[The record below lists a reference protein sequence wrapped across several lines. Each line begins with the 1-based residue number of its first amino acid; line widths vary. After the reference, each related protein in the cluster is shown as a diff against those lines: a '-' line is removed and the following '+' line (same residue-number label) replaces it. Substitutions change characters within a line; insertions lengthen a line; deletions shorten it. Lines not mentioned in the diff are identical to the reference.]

1 MKFSTV
7 VPWHPRTLALW
18 SLGNLALCLALASPA
33 AADVTTKHKSS
44 GKGMG
49 GMMSGEMTQYVKG
62 LKMRT
67 DQNIGGQETTTIMD
81 VAAKQ
86 MIVLN
91 HAKKEA
97 TVFDMTSMSA
107 NLAKLPVSEIK
118 ASITPTAQTRQ
129 IAGATCTVY
138 DVKVTAPMSMR
149 ADAGMTLVMGGPH
162 CLVKNGPGQADYT
175 ALYRA
180 VAKNGFFIGDPAQA
194 NVQPAQ
200 AKAMTEM
207 YSKMAELGVPYA
219 AEMNITFEGS
229 GPMAAM
235 MSKMGGNSFG
245 NEITSVS
252 TAPIPD
258 STFEVPA
265 GYKVN
270 KRP

>member
-1 MKFSTV
+1 MKFSI
-7 VPWHPRTLALW
+7 AL
-18 SLGNLALCLALASPA
+18 LCLALASPA
-33 AADVTTKHKSS
+33 AADVTTKHKSG

-67 DQNIGGQETTTIMD
+67 DQNLGGHETTTIID
-81 VAAKQ
+81 VAGKQ

-97 TVFDMTSMSA
+97 DIFDMTKMSE
-107 NLAKLPVSEIK
+107 NLSKIPISDIK
-118 ASITPTAQTRQ
+118 SSITPTGQTRQ

-138 DVKVTAPMSMR
+138 DVRVTAPMAMG
-149 ADAGMTLVMGGPH
+149 ADAGFTLVMTGPH
-162 CLVKNGPGQADYT
+162 CLVKNGPGQADYKV
-175 ALYRA
+175 LYRA
-180 VAKNGFFIGDPAQA
+180 IAESGFFFGDPRQAKAQ
-194 NVQPAQ
+194 PSQ

-207 YSKMAELGVPYA
+207 YSKMAELGIPYA
-219 AEMNITFEGS
+219 AEMNIAFEGS

-235 MSKMGGNSFG
+235 MSKMGGNSIT

-252 TAPIPD
+252 TAPIAD

-270 KRP
+270 KRS

>member
-1 MKFSTV
+1 MKSIGFSSIG
-7 VPWHPRTLALW
+7 L
-18 SLGNLALCLALASPA
+18 LCLGLAAPA
-33 AADVTTKHKSS
+33 TADVTTKHKSG

-67 DQNIGGQETTTIMD
+67 DQNLAGQETTTIID
-81 VAAKQ
+81 IAAKQ
-86 MIVLN
+86 MIVLH

-97 TVFDMTSMSA
+97 DVFDMTKLSA
-107 NLAKLPVSEIK
+107 NMAKMPVSDIK
-118 ASITPTAQTRQ
+118 ASITPTGQTRQ

-138 DVKVTAPMSMR
+138 DVKVTAPMSLR
-149 ADAGMTLVMGGPH
+149 ADAGLTLVMSGPH
-162 CLVKNGPGQADYT
+162 CLVKSGPGLAEYK

-180 VAKNGFFIGDPAQA
+180 VAENGFFLGDPAQA
-194 NVQPAQ
+194 SMQPSQ

-235 MSKMGGNSFG
+235 MSKMGGNSIT
-245 NEITSVS
+245 NEVTSVS
-252 TAPIPD
+252 TAPIAD

-270 KRP
+270 KRS

>member
-1 MKFSTV
+1 MKSIAFSSIG
-7 VPWHPRTLALW
+7 L
-18 SLGNLALCLALASPA
+18 LCLALAAPA
-33 AADVTTKHKSS
+33 TADVTTKHKSG

-49 GMMSGEMTQYVKG
+49 GVIAGEMTQYVKG

-67 DQNIGGQETTTIMD
+67 DQNMAGQQTTTIMD

-86 MIVLN
+86 MIVLY
-91 HAKKEA
+91 HDKKEA
-97 TVFDMTSMSA
+97 NVFDMTKLSA
-107 NLAKLPVSEIK
+107 NMAKMPVTDIK
-118 ASITPTAQTRQ
+118 ASITPTGQTRQ

-138 DVKVTAPMSMR
+138 DVKVTAPMALR
-149 ADAGMTLVMGGPH
+149 ADAGLTLVMSGPH
-162 CLVKNGPGQADYT
+162 CLAKNGPGQADYK
-175 ALYRA
+175 AIYRA
-180 VAKNGFFIGDPAQA
+180 VAENGFFLGDPAQA
-194 NVQPAQ
+194 SAQPSQ

-207 YSKMAELGVPYA
+207 YSKMAELGMPYA

-235 MSKMGGNSFG
+235 MSKMGGNSIT

-252 TAPIPD
+252 TEPIPD

-270 KRP
+270 KRS